1 MTRRRPEGRIR
12 KAYST
17 RALMSLVV
25 ASDMA
30 TTIQKKPSC
39 FAASVNTEVPTSE
52 KAVT

>member
-25 ASDMA
+25 TIDMA
-30 TTIQKKPSC
+30 TTIRKKTKLLCSKRQHRN
-39 FAASVNTEVPTSE
+39 AG
-52 KAVT
+52 K